1 MQSKR
6 RYVFAIGATLGAVS
20 MMILSLST
28 GWVVTSGL
36 AKTSATNMSQ
46 SAVIDSLVPIC
57 IHQFKAHDSAANS
70 LLALKKMET
79 WEREGYVSDKGWA
92 TMPGSTSPA
101 RGVARECAS
110 QLIAMG

>member
-1 MQSKR
+1 MQSKKGS
-6 RYVFAIGATLGAVS
+6 VFAIGATLGAVAI
-20 MMILSLST
+20 MILSLSM

-36 AKTSATNMSQ
+36 AKTSAKDMSQ

-57 IHQFKAHDSAANS
+57 MHQFKAHESAANS
-70 LLALKKMET
+70 LVALKKMET

-92 TMPGSTSPA
+92 TMPGSSTPA

-110 QLIAMG
+110 RLIAMG